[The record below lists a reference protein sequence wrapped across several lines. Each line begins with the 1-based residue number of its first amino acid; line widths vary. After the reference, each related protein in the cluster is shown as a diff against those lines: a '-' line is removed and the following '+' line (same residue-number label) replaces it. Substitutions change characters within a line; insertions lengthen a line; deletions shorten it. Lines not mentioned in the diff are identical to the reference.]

1 MIRLP
6 ALSLTFVPCVLW
18 VASIKAA
25 QPFAERYAL
34 APDRAAILKELIPG
48 TDDYYFYSALFH
60 QTQGDQQKA
69 AELLKDWEQASGGP
83 NGRRDILKNRAAL
96 LAYDKDP
103 AGTLAWLR
111 EKLSLEFNHQRE
123 TEEARAEL
131 VSALDPALISFA
143 AFEQKS
149 IAGTEALENVTDVG
163 LYRLPQPVEEW
174 KLTEIRAL
182 LSRLKRPDFPG
193 LVDVIDREL
202 KEKDAAFGK
211 FPIHTQL
218 TSDQLAELQK
228 LRPELLNNETFT
240 AAVMT
245 RMRPLEFEDPDR
257 DPAVRG
263 AWLERLWAY
272 AATLNPNA
280 NALKANLLYHLLAHD
295 ERQGNLDPQRLI
307 AYLKLPRPVRYHS
320 AQYRKDHPDLWK
332 FPAALDFD
340 PSAFTGTAPVGDD
353 EALVRRLLIRYLT
366 TEKEDAIAPLVST
379 GFLNSL
385 LAEAKL
391 TTGAPEPQRWMSL
404 LSPESLQALRD
415 RTDIEF
421 DPASRPVWQPDD
433 AVTLD
438 VWLKN
443 TPSLLVR
450 VYEINTAN
458 VHRAGEEVNT
468 GLDLDGLTANL
479 EQKREFKDA
488 PILRTKQTFSFPEL
502 NGKRG
507 VWIIEFIGNG
517 KASRA
522 LIRKGGL
529 RTIVRQTSAGTAVTV
544 LDEKLQPVP
553 KAFAMIGPK
562 QIPGDDSG
570 LILLPLS
577 TQPGPQKIVI
587 EDGTGFTALET
598 IELQGE
604 KYELAAGFHVPRESL
619 LPGNKATLLIRPR
632 LQSNGRPVLL
642 ESLEKAKVTIAS
654 ETLDGTP
661 ASVVI
666 PLEKLAGDKETTVE
680 FAVPDRLKSLGFT
693 LSGEVKSTLTGAP
706 VQLNV
711 SDSLEVNTV
720 TTAGQVSDLHLSQN
734 SGQWVLQCLG
744 LNGEPRASRE
754 VTLEFQR
761 AEFGQTIELLMK
773 TDATGSIALGALEGI
788 ASFSAAG
795 EYISRDFSLP
805 KPAHHILPE
814 VIHLKAGQP
823 LVIPWSAANPPVFG
837 EASLAAL
844 SVAQASSLWSVV
856 RASSLHKDA
865 PQAGSPRSP
874 STGWKPVL
882 PAGGAVPKRLIPLP
896 AAVTSGYLIWKDLP
910 PGTYSLIIHE
920 QETIVRIAPGDAIEG
935 HAVAAT
941 STVQLTANRPLTVT
955 GMAEGEIKLPDAN
968 AKPEPALIFHI
979 GNVSPETRVH
989 ILASRFLPEF
999 SAMESLGAFS
1009 FAAPSVEGVSWQPS
1023 RYLSSRRIGDEYRY
1037 VLERRTA
1044 ARFAGNMLAK
1054 PGLLI
1059 NPWEIA
1065 VTKTDKEQLEALE
1078 KVRDEK
1084 LLPQPTNIGAA
1095 ADPFASPENEPA
1107 EPGSFP
1113 QTPTTPPPGRPDLSF
1128 LATPAPAL
1136 LNLRPDKTGNV
1147 VIPRAALGDRQYLR
1161 VLAIDRESSAVRDFS
1176 LPAAALPPRDL
1187 RLARQ
1192 LDPAQH
1198 FSRQN
1203 RVSVLEA
1210 DAAFRFDDALAA
1222 QFQAIG
1228 HLGAVQQLFFNLTQN
1243 PLLNEFSWL
1252 LEWKTFDDAKKRA
1265 LYSQYACHELNFFL
1279 QRKDRAFFD
1288 AVVQPF
1294 LASKRER
1301 TFMDDYLLGSDL
1313 TRYLAPWPYGRLNAL
1328 ERILLA
1334 ERLKEE
1340 QLTTRRMAADW
1351 INMQPVNRG
1360 RDMFLFE
1367 TALLGRALVTDQGGA
1382 EGRVALFYPVVDPT
1396 ATATATA
1403 NTEGFGYGNTNGQA
1417 DWRFGSNDGRLNGLV
1432 PWGGIAG
1439 ARPNAWYREKRS
1451 GASADSGIVQFDV
1464 PTRWDDYQD
1473 LYVELNRP
1481 GQPQGEELKRL
1492 FEQGRG
1498 FYDLGQFDE
1507 AQAHFSKM
1515 LAIDPNNTAAR
1526 RGLERTQREASDYL
1540 NSGRDE
1546 TRLKM
1551 LGDVDTLWES
1561 QPGATRTG
1569 KGTELAY
1576 DVDGDG
1582 KADDFQRKFLGG
1594 ANNLRGWNYREAES
1608 PYFYG
1613 YNSRSAAYSWNTTQ
1627 GQIPNRGPNEPL
1639 ETGDFDGDAFTNEQE
1654 YLVRFKARAGDRPVR
1669 LFRQQDPTKVWA
1681 EQQYYRLPLEAQT
1694 ADLVPMNRF
1703 WRDYAVWD
1711 GKGGFLSTSVA
1722 DAAGSFSE
1730 MVLALAVLDLP
1741 FPGEFKAGKVDTK
1754 DNVLT
1759 LTPASRLLL
1768 FHQDILP
1775 AEPDAAGAK
1784 LLVSQN
1790 FYREG
1795 DRYIEQAGEKTDKFV
1810 TAEFLTGAVYG
1821 CQVVV
1826 TNPSSSPKRVDV
1838 LFQIPAGALP
1848 VKATRRVQSLPV
1860 NIEPYRTA
1868 MLDFHFYF
1876 PDAGKFSHF
1885 PVHISRNAKTA
1896 ASAAAF
1902 TFNVVARPT
1911 INDPASWDYVSQHGT
1926 DNEVLSFLAQHNLY
1940 FLDMDKMLWRLQ
1952 NADFFKRVIAHLKE
1966 RHHFHAGVWSY
1977 AALHNVQPYLQEFL
1991 QQSPLSIQCGPVFEA
2006 PVLTVHPVEQQSYQ
2020 HLEYSPLINARAH
2033 PLGGERRIL
2042 NDKFAVQWNALM
2054 TVLAFRPQLSAEDWL
2069 GVTAYLAAQ
2078 DRIEEALASFSKV
2091 NRAAVAE
2098 KLQYEYL
2105 RAWLAMCQ
2113 EDTATARR
2121 IAAALLAHPVK
2132 HWRDKFAILT
2142 AQLDELEGK
2151 PFGAPDMADRDA
2163 AQEAA
2168 ADNEPSL
2175 ALTVEGKVVK
2185 VNHRH
2190 LTEITVRY
2198 YPVDLEFLFSANPF
2212 LTSSTARFGNIRPA
2226 ASEKHMLPA
2235 NGNGFNVALPA
2246 RFHSSAVLVEV
2257 SGGGTTRAVP
2267 VYAHALDVRMSES
2280 FGQLAVEH
2288 GGKPLPGAYVKV
2300 FADVNGHTAF
2310 YKDGYTDLRGKFDY
2324 ASLSTD
2330 DLNGARKFSIL
2341 VASGEHGALV
2351 QEVTPPAR

>member
-1 MIRLP
+1 MRPVPLVLLVLSVLP
-6 ALSLTFVPCVLW
+6 LQ
-18 VASIKAA
+18 AA
-25 QPFAERYAL
+25 QPFLERYAL
-34 APDRAAILKELIPG
+34 AADRAAVLKDLIPG
-48 TDDYYFYSALFH
+48 TDDYYFYHALYH
-60 QTQGDQQKA
+60 QTQGDQARA
-69 AELLKDWEQASGGP
+69 AALLKQWEEASSGP

-96 LAYDKDP
+96 LAYSTDP
-103 AGTLAWLR
+103 ERTLKWLQ
-111 EKLSLEFNHQRE
+111 EKLALEFNHQRE

-131 VSALDPALISFA
+131 PSVLDPALISFA
-143 AFEQKS
+143 AFEQKA
-149 IAGTEALENVTDVG
+149 IAGTEALENVTDAG
-163 LYRLPQPVEEW
+163 LYRLTQPPDKW

-193 LVDVIDREL
+193 IVGVIHREL
-202 KEKDAAFGK
+202 NEKDSAFGK
-211 FPIHTQL
+211 FPIHTLL

-228 LRPELLNNETFT
+228 LRPALLNNEAFT

-245 RMRPLEFEDPDR
+245 RMRPTEFEDPER

-272 AATLNPNA
+272 ASTLNPNA

-295 ERQGNLDPQRLI
+295 ERQGKLDPQRLI
-307 AYLKLPRPVRYHS
+307 AYLKLPRPVRYLS
-320 AQYRKDHPDLWK
+320 AQYRKDHPELWK

-366 TEKEDAIAPLVST
+366 TEKEDAIAPLISA

-391 TTGAPEPQRWMSL
+391 TTGAPEPQKWMSL
-404 LSPESLQALRD
+404 LTPEALQSLRE

-421 DPASRPVWQPDD
+421 DPASRPVWKPDD
-433 AVTLD
+433 VVTLD

-458 VHRAGEEVNT
+458 VHRTDEEVNT
-468 GLDLDGLTANL
+468 GLDLDGLTANH

-502 NGKRG
+502 TGKRG

-544 LDEKLQPVP
+544 LDEKLKPVP
-553 KAFAMIGPK
+553 QAFAMIGPK
-562 QIPGDDSG
+562 QFTADEKG

-577 TQPGPQKIVI
+577 TQPGPQNTII
-587 EDGTGFTALET
+587 DDGTGFTALET

-642 ESLEKAKVTIAS
+642 EALEKVKVTIAS
-654 ETLDGTP
+654 HTLDGTP

-666 PLEKLAGDKETTVE
+666 PLEKLAEDKETTVE
-680 FAVPDRLKSLGFT
+680 FAVPDRLET
-693 LSGEVKSTLTGAP
+693 LMFELSAEVKSTLTGTP
-706 VQLNV
+706 VQLE
-711 SDSLEVNTV
+711 SGRYAEEVNTV
-720 TTAGQVSDLHLSQN
+720 TKNGQVSDLHLSQN
-734 SGQWVLQCLG
+734 AGQWVLQCLG
-744 LNGEPRASRE
+744 LNGEPRPSRE
-754 VTLEFQR
+754 VNVTFHRE
-761 AEFGQTIELLMK
+761 EFGASIEVQMK
-773 TDATGSIALGALEGI
+773 TDATGSIALGVLEGI
-788 ASFSAAG
+788 SILNAATDDAD
-795 EYISRDFSLP
+795 RAFRLP
-805 KPAHHILPE
+805 EPEHRLPE
-814 VIHLKAGQP
+814 VIHLKAGQTLTVP
-823 LVIPWSAANPPVFG
+823 EAAGTLLETVGVPPSGGTGGQAFKALIPPKGGTPTIWPN
-837 EASLAAL
+837 
-844 SVAQASSLWSVV
+844 
-856 RASSLHKDA
+856 
-865 PQAGSPRSP
+865 
-874 STGWKPVL
+874 L
-882 PAGGAVPKRLIPLP
+882 PAGTYTLYLP
-896 AAVTSGYLIWKDLP
+896 ASTH
-910 PGTYSLIIHE
+910 T
-920 QETIVRIAPGDAIEG
+920 VRIAPGDIVEG
-935 HAVAAT
+935 HAVAPT
-941 STVQLTANRPLTVT
+941 STVQLTANHPLSVT
-955 GMAEGEIKLPDAN
+955 GMAEGELKLPDAN
-968 AKPEPALIFHI
+968 AKPKPALIFHI

-989 ILASRFLPEF
+989 ILTSRFLPEF
-999 SAMESLGAFS
+999 DAMHSLGEFPL
-1009 FAAPSVEGVSWQPS
+1009 AAPSVEGVSWQPS
-1023 RYLSSRRIGDEYRY
+1023 RYLSSRNIGDEYRY

-1065 VTKTDKEQLEALE
+1065 VTNTEKEQLEDLE
-1078 KVRDEK
+1078 KAQNES
-1084 LLPQPTNIGAA
+1084 LLPQPSNIGAA
-1095 ADPFASPENEPA
+1095 ADPAAAEDKPA
-1107 EPGSFP
+1107 GMPANQQGQTFGGSG
-1113 QTPTTPPPGRPDLSF
+1113 PGRPDLSF

-1136 LNLRPDKTGNV
+1136 LNLRPDKAGNV
-1147 VIPRAALGDRQYLR
+1147 VIPRAVLGDRQYIR
-1161 VLAIDRESSAVRDFS
+1161 VLAIDRESSVVRDFS

-1192 LDPAQH
+1192 FNPAQH

-1210 DAAFRFDDALAA
+1210 DKAFRFDDALAA

-1279 QRKDRAFFD
+1279 QRKDRAFFG
-1288 AVVQPF
+1288 AVVQPL

-1301 TFMDDYLLGSDL
+1301 TFMDDYLLGTDL

-1334 ERLKEE
+1334 ERMKEE
-1340 QLTTRRMAADW
+1340 HPTARRMAADW

-1367 TALLGRALVTDQGGA
+1367 TALRGTALIADRNEA
-1382 EGRVALFYPVVDPT
+1382 EGKVAANFRYDWYFDTNDSPDLLKHLEGSQFFLTTRSSGPEMTLFGTPRVAIFPMQDDTTGMPDVHVT
-1396 ATATATA
+1396 NAA
-1403 NTEGFGYGNTNGQA
+1403 N
-1417 DWRFGSNDGRLNGLV
+1417 
-1432 PWGGIAG
+1432 
-1439 ARPNAWYREKRS
+1439 
-1451 GASADSGIVQFDV
+1451 GIVELEYVKRQERGRQGAQ
-1464 PTRWDDYQD
+1464 TWDDYSPAHTD
-1473 LYVELNRP
+1473 LNRP
-1481 GQPQGEELKRL
+1481 EKAAELERFYKRAK
-1492 FEQGRG
+1492 GY
-1498 FYDLGQFDE
+1498 YDLGQFNE
-1507 AQAHFSKM
+1507 AEGELNKM
-1515 LAIDPNNTAAR
+1515 LAADPNNPAAR
-1526 RGLERTQREASDYL
+1526 RQLERMQQKTSDYL
-1540 NSGRDE
+1540 KSARDE

-1551 LGDVDTLWES
+1551 LGDVDNLWMS
-1561 QPGATRTG
+1561 QPGAIRTG
-1569 KGTELAY
+1569 KGAELAY

-1582 KADDFQRKFLGG
+1582 KADDFQHNARMGFE
-1594 ANNLRGWNYREAES
+1594 YRR
-1608 PYFYG
+1608 YG
-1613 YNSRSAAYSWNTTQ
+1613 
-1627 GQIPNRGPNEPL
+1627 NEPHGAGGL
-1639 ETGDFDGDAFTNEQE
+1639 PGLTAGAAVAPGTGTTVTEVPLQIRNSDFDGTTIDLSLARGDSEM
-1654 YLVRFKARAGDRPVR
+1654 LAKFKARAEDRPVR

-1681 EQQYYRLPLEAQT
+1681 EQQYYRLLLEAQT

-1703 WRDYAVWD
+1703 WRDYALWD

-1722 DAAGSFSE
+1722 DAAGSFTE

-1795 DRYIEQAGEKTDKFV
+1795 DRFIEQAGEKTDKFV

-1826 TNPSSSPKRVDV
+1826 TNPSSSPQRVDV

-1876 PDAGKFSHF
+1876 PEAGKFAHF
-1885 PVHISRNAKTA
+1885 PVHISRNDKTA

-1940 FLDMDKMLWRLQ
+1940 FLDLEKVLWRLQ
-1952 NADFFKRVIAHLKE
+1952 NADFFRRVIAHLKE
-1966 RHHFHAGVWSY
+1966 RHHFDEDVWSY
-1977 AALHNVQPYLQEFL
+1977 AALHNVQPFLQEFL
-1991 QQSPLSIQCGPVFEA
+1991 QASPLSIQCGPVFEA
-2006 PVLTVHPVEQQSYQ
+2006 PVLTVNPVEQQSYQ

-2033 PLGGERRIL
+2033 SLGGERRIL
-2042 NDKFAVQWNALM
+2042 NDKFAAQWNALM
-2054 TVLAFRPQLSAEDWL
+2054 TVLSFRARLSAEDQL
-2069 GVTAYLAAQ
+2069 AVAGYLAAQ
-2078 DRIEEALASFSKV
+2078 DRIEDALAAFAKV
-2091 NRAAVAE
+2091 DRASVAE

-2121 IAAALLAHPVK
+2121 IASALLAHPVK

-2142 AQLDELEGK
+2142 AQLNELEGK
-2151 PFGAPDMADRDA
+2151 PMDPSVASDPSDRDA
-2163 AQEAA
+2163 TQNAL
-2168 ADNEPSL
+2168 ADKEPSL
-2175 ALTVEGKVVK
+2175 MLTSESNMVK
-2185 VNHRH
+2185 VRFRNV
-2190 LTEITVRY
+2190 EEVVVRY
-2198 YPVDLEFLFSANPF
+2198 YPVDLEFLFSASPF
-2212 LTSSTARFGNIRPA
+2212 VTQDTGRIASIRPA
-2226 ASEKHMLPA
+2226 HSERIMLPA
-2235 NGNGFNVALPA
+2235 GKDEHTWALPA
-2246 RFHSSAVLVEV
+2246 RFHSDNVLVEV
-2257 SGGGTTRAVP
+2257 EGGGVSKATA
-2267 VYAHALDVRMSES
+2267 VYANDLDVQISES
-2280 FGQLAVEH
+2280 FGQLTVQH
-2288 GGKPLPGAYVKV
+2288 DKKPLPKTYVKV
-2300 FADVNGHTAF
+2300 FADVNGAPAF

-2330 DLNGARKFSIL
+2330 DLNGARRFSIL
-2341 VASGEHGALV
+2341 VMSENHGAVVKEV
-2351 QEVTPPAR
+2351 QPPAR